1 MKNNIL
7 ILIIYLYYL
16 SLVIL
21 LIIYLF
27 PGSIIGYFLYGDI
40 VKQPSLV
47 NNPIGTSINH
57 FFYFSYLTFLGVICN
72 LSEKKFINSFLF
84 LFFLSFFLELLHFF
98 IPNRAFEL
106 NDLLANII
114 GVISILFLF
123 VLSIFLELLH
133 FFIPNRA
140 FELNDLLSNSIGILI
155 VFFLF
160 KLIKKFT
167 L

>member
-7 ILIIYLYYL
+7 KSVMYLYYL

-21 LIIYLF
+21 LIIYLY
-27 PGSIIGYFLYGDI
+27 PGSIIGYLLYADLG
-40 VKQPSLV
+40 KQLSLV
-47 NNPIGTSINH
+47 NNSIGTAINH
-57 FFYFSYLTFLGVICN
+57 FFYFFYLTFLGIICN

-123 VLSIFLELLH
+123 
-133 FFIPNRA
+133 
-140 FELNDLLSNSIGILI
+140 
-155 VFFLF
+155 
-160 KLIKKFT
+160 KLKKNFT
-167 L
+167 R

>member
-7 ILIIYLYYL
+7 KSIKYLYYL
-16 SLVIL
+16 SLVVL
-21 LIIYLF
+21 LIIYLY
-27 PGSIIGYFLYGDI
+27 PGSIIGYLLYADLG
-40 VKQPSLV
+40 KQLSLV
-47 NNPIGTSINH
+47 NNSIGTAINH
-57 FFYFSYLTFLGVICN
+57 FFYFFYLTFLGVICN

-123 VLSIFLELLH
+123 KLKK
-133 FFIPNRA
+133 N
-140 FELNDLLSNSIGILI
+140 LI
-155 VFFLF
+155 R
-160 KLIKKFT
+160 
-167 L
+167 

>member
-27 PGSIIGYFLYGDI
+27 PGSIIGYFLYDDMY
-40 VKQPSLV
+40 KQPSFV
-47 NNPIGTSINH
+47 SNPIGTSINH
-57 FFYFSYLTFLGVICN
+57 FFYFTYLTFLGLIYR
-72 LSEKKFINSFLF
+72 LSKKNFINSFLF
-84 LFFLSFFLELLHFF
+84 LFTLS
-98 IPNRAFEL
+98 
-106 NDLLANII
+106 
-114 GVISILFLF
+114 V
-123 VLSIFLELLH
+123 FLELLH

-140 FELNDLLSNSIGILI
+140 FELNDLLSNSMGVLI
-155 VFFLF
+155 IFF
-160 KLIKKFT
+160 ISRSTRKFT